1 MHTRYTSPTADGA
14 GLFLA
19 AALVLASTAARAQ
32 GDNLGNHSAIQNLGL
47 NDFDLRLRAGTDGN
61 HGLGWYGSAAST
73 KNWLGQTVDGPV
85 LYGYTSGVLGTN
97 RSGTRTSVLTWNY
110 LGNVGIGTNAPQARL
125 DVRGNVKIA
134 GINT

>member
-32 GDNLGNHSAIQNLGL
+32 GDNLGL

-85 LYGYTSGVLGTN
+85 LYGYTSGVLDTN